1 MTRKTSSFAFSTDF
15 RLSLPQM
22 IVIILRNNQIIR
34 DLLSHHRRKSSREQ
48 GTNEYSSRKKK
59 KKKKKKK
66 QNRASSPRER
76 ERVLVSPRIFFSC
89 ISFLV
94 GWGKSVLSF
103 GSELDLA
110 FPSARLSETFQDIS
124 TSSSPKTQ
132 RERER
137 EFSLLSRIFFSCISF
152 LVGGWG
158 KVFSRSAQKYKD
170 NFFVIKAS
178 RFHPRDFQKLQNK
191 GI

>member
-1 MTRKTSSFAFSTDF
+1 VTKNRERERGENFLTRKTSSFAFSTDF

-137 EFSLLSRIFFSCISF
+137 ESF
-152 LVGGWG
+152 L
-158 KVFSRSAQKYKD
+158 FSRV
-170 NFFVIKAS
+170 FFFPVSLFLLVVGEKCSLVRLRSTEIIS
-178 RFHPRDFQKLQNK
+178 S
-191 GI
+191 